1 MASDISLALAELSS
15 IISLNLVTKN
25 YKINEQQKL
34 IYKQNIIILVGQ
46 NSSLEN
52 EETHKL

>member
-1 MASDISLALAELSS
+1 MASDISLALAELFS

-25 YKINEQQKL
+25 YKMNEQQKL